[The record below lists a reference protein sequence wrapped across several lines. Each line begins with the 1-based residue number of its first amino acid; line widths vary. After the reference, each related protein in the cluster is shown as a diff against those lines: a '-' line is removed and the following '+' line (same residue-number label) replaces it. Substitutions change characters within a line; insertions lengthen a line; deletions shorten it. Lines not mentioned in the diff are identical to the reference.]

1 MNLKE
6 AKKAAKHMAPTAQKF
21 ATHVVPQVV
30 KPARALWNQII
41 GFVFI
46 CLSLVSIRPAVS
58 NFQTISTDPGS
69 LVRFIIALIFGSVML
84 FFGVSS
90 FLRARRISR
99 S

>member
-1 MNLKE
+1 VKLKD
-6 AKKAAKHMAPTAQKF
+6 AQKMARTVAPTAQKF
-21 ATHVVPQVV
+21 AQHVVPQVI

-46 CLSLVSIRPAVS
+46 ALSLFSIRPIITHY
-58 NFQTISTDPGS
+58 QTLETDPAS
-69 LVRFIIALIFGSVML
+69 LVRLLIAAIFGAIML

-90 FLRARRISR
+90 FLRARRVSR